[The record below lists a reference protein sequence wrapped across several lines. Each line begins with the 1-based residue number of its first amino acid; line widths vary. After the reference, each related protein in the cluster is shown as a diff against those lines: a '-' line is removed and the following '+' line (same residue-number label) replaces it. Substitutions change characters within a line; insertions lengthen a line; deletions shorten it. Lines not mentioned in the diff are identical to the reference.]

1 MSDAAPPA
9 SGSSASGIGREPA
22 VMSVRGAAAWAMAGQ
37 YLSFAIQ
44 FAASV
49 VISRFFLDPAEIGLF
64 SIALAAA
71 LLVAVLND
79 FGLSRYISALPRLD
93 GEEIVRCGSVSLL
106 LSLAVAAVIALG
118 AWPIASLYG
127 LPGLAPI
134 LLIIAGSYLFL
145 PLSVVPLALM
155 GRQMGFRGH
164 FAVNVGGALA
174 QATVAIA
181 LAAQGFSSL
190 SLAWAAVA
198 LTLSRGL
205 IAQLIRPALPWPI
218 RLDRLGP
225 VLRFG
230 GKSSLLAV
238 SGALGTRTP
247 DLVVGKILTLF
258 ATGLYS
264 RAVSLTEQV
273 RMLIGGAIGGVF
285 FPAFARIRDRGE
297 PLGPAYLRVCAG
309 YSAVVWPGMAGLAL
323 AAEPVVRLLYGDVWI
338 GTAPLLTLIALHTC
352 ILTMLPLVSELPIL
366 LGRIDRLLALNI
378 VDTVLS
384 LALLALGCLWG
395 VEGAAAS
402 RIVYALAWML
412 LYFGFMRRL
421 VGFDLRAWLALYIR
435 SLAAT
440 LAALAPLALTFAFW
454 QGPDRIEFP
463 VLLGAV
469 ALGGMAWFAAL
480 VLVRHPALPD
490 IVGIAETAMPRRL
503 VNAIGLPARGGS
515 AS

>member
-164 FAVNVGGALA
+164 FG
-174 QATVAIA
+174 
-181 LAAQGFSSL
+181 
-190 SLAWAAVA
+190 
-198 LTLSRGL
+198 
-205 IAQLIRPALPWPI
+205 
-218 RLDRLGP
+218 
-225 VLRFG
+225 
-230 GKSSLLAV
+230 
-238 SGALGTRTP
+238 
-247 DLVVGKILTLF
+247 
-258 ATGLYS
+258 
-264 RAVSLTEQV
+264 
-273 RMLIGGAIGGVF
+273 
-285 FPAFARIRDRGE
+285 
-297 PLGPAYLRVCAG
+297 
-309 YSAVVWPGMAGLAL
+309 
-323 AAEPVVRLLYGDVWI
+323 
-338 GTAPLLTLIALHTC
+338 
-352 ILTMLPLVSELPIL
+352 
-366 LGRIDRLLALNI
+366 
-378 VDTVLS
+378 
-384 LALLALGCLWG
+384 
-395 VEGAAAS
+395 
-402 RIVYALAWML
+402 
-412 LYFGFMRRL
+412 
-421 VGFDLRAWLALYIR
+421 
-435 SLAAT
+435 
-440 LAALAPLALTFAFW
+440 
-454 QGPDRIEFP
+454 
-463 VLLGAV
+463 
-469 ALGGMAWFAAL
+469 
-480 VLVRHPALPD
+480 
-490 IVGIAETAMPRRL
+490 
-503 VNAIGLPARGGS
+503 
-515 AS
+515 

>member
-1 MSDAAPPA
+1 MASPAPGDAATD
-9 SGSSASGIGREPA
+9 REPA
-22 VMSVRGAAAWAMAGQ
+22 VMSVRGAAVWAMAGQ

-49 VISRFFLDPAEIGLF
+49 IISRFFLDPAEVGLF

-93 GEEIVRCGSVSLL
+93 GEEVTRCGSVSLL
-106 LSLAVAAVIALG
+106 LSVTVAAVIALG
-118 AWPIASLYG
+118 AWPVASFYG
-127 LPGLAPI
+127 QPGLAPI

-155 GRQMGFRGH
+155 GREMGFRGH

-174 QATVAIA
+174 QAAVAIA

-198 LTLSRGL
+198 LALSRGI
-205 IAQLIRPALPWPI
+205 IAQLIRPALPWPP
-218 RLDRLGP
+218 RFDGLGP
-225 VLRFG
+225 VMRFG
-230 GKSSLLAV
+230 GKSSVLAV

-264 RAVSLTEQV
+264 RAASLSEQI

-285 FPAFARIRDRGE
+285 FPAFARIRDRGG

-323 AAEPVVRLLYGDVWI
+323 AAEPVVRLLYGEIWI
-338 GTAPLLTLIALHTC
+338 GAAPLLALIALHSC
-352 ILTMLPLVSELPIL
+352 LITMLPLVSELPIL
-366 LGRIDRLLALNI
+366 LGRMNRLLGLNI
-378 VDTVLS
+378 ADTILS

-402 RIVYALAWML
+402 RIVYALAWLL
-412 LYFGFMRRL
+412 LYFRFMHRL
-421 VGFDLRAWLALYIR
+421 VGFDLGTWLAICAR
-435 SLAAT
+435 SLAVT
-440 LAALAPLALTFAFW
+440 LAALAPLSLVYLFW
-454 QGPDRIEFP
+454 QEPGLIELP
-463 VLLGAV
+463 VLAGAV
-469 ALGGMAWFAAL
+469 AMGGLCWFAAM
-480 VLVRHPALPD
+480 VLVRHPALGD
-490 IVGIAETAMPRRL
+490 MLGMAQSALPRRF
-503 VNAIGLPARGGS
+503 AIMLARQS
-515 AS
+515 